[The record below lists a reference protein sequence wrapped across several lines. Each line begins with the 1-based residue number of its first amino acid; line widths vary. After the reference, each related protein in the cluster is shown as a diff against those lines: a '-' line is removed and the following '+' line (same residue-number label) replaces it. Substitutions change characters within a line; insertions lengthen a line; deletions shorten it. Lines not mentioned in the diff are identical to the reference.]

1 MATRSSRDHYVL
13 MTIEYYNQNAQSFV
27 DSTLYVDMQALYKP
41 FVSLLP
47 QDALILDAGCGSG
60 RDSKAF
66 LDMGFQVEA
75 MDASKE
81 MVKHATSYTGLKVQ
95 NKTFQDIHEQE
106 KYDAIWTCASLL
118 HVQQSELTTVISKLC
133 DALKSN
139 GIWYLSF
146 KYGNTERVKDG
157 RTFTDMNERAIETLL
172 SHQPDLKLVDMWITQ
187 DARPERD
194 ERWLNL
200 IIKKRENQI
209 TITCHN

>member
-1 MATRSSRDHYVL
+1 
-13 MTIEYYNQNAQSFV
+13 MTIEYYNQNAQAFV
-27 DSTLYVDMQALYKP
+27 ETTLNVDMQALYQP
-41 FVSLLP
+41 FIKLLS
-47 QDALILDAGCGSG
+47 DNALILDAGCGSG
-60 RDSKAF
+60 RDTKAF

-75 MDASKE
+75 IDASEE

-118 HVQQSELTTVISKLC
+118 HVPQSELTTVISKLS

-157 RTFTDMNERAIETLL
+157 RTFTDMDEKAIETLL
-172 SHQPDLKLVDMWITQ
+172 SHQPNLKLVEMWITQ
-187 DARPERD
+187 DARPERN

-200 IIKKRENQI
+200 IIKKTE
-209 TITCHN
+209 T

>member
-1 MATRSSRDHYVL
+1 MATRSSRDHHIL

-27 DSTLYVDMQALYKP
+27 DSTLYVDMQTLYKP

-47 QDALILDAGCGSG
+47 QNALILDAGCGSG

-118 HVQQSELTTVISKLC
+118 HVPQSELTTVISKLS

-157 RTFTDMNERAIETLL
+157 RTFTDMDERSIETLL
-172 SHQPDLKLVDMWITQ
+172 SHQPDLRLVDIWITQ

-200 IIKKRENQI
+200 ITKKRD
-209 TITCHN
+209 T